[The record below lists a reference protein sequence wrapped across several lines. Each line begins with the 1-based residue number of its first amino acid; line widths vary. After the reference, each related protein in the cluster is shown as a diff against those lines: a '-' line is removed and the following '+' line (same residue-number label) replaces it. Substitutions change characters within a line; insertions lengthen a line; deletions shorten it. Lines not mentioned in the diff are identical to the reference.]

1 MNLVVTELA
10 PHHDRSDFDCGE
22 PALNQFLQRLARQQ
36 SARDFSKSYV
46 ACQPDLPQIFGFYTI
61 SSGSID
67 FAHWSPDLRLPRYP
81 VPVARL
87 GRLAVDT
94 RAQGLGIGRVLLSH
108 AVNLALMLSAHI
120 GLYALI
126 VDANGDGI
134 ADVILAGRNDTSD
147 QILCILS
154 EGNGYSVMKIED
166 YGILPDPKTEEHY
179 DEGKKEYGLNTCLG
193 LFRFEKSARNPVF
206 EVKIPQESDSNGNP
220 LNDGAIITYYFE
232 NGTFVRESEVL

>member
-46 ACQPDLPQIFGFYTI
+46 ACQPDLPQIFGFYAI

-126 VDANGDGI
+126 VDA
-134 ADVILAGRNDTSD
+134 
-147 QILCILS
+147 
-154 EGNGYSVMKIED
+154 K
-166 YGILPDPKTEEHY
+166 
-179 DEGKKEYGLNTCLG
+179 DEAAVAFYIRHG
-193 LFRFEKSARNPVF
+193 
-206 EVKIPQESDSNGNP
+206 
-220 LNDGAIITYYFE
+220 
-232 NGTFVRESEVL
+232 FVRFPDRPLKLFLSLDIARRAHQPIFASPGAAH